1 MQSLNMQQIISQ
13 YSELMLDKNKIKVI
27 DGIAGAGK
35 SSALHKFLIDN
46 KITYLRTTSTNK
58 LRRDA
63 MSRFPECRCTTT
75 CSGLFN
81 NDRKQG
87 GYYTSPKEEIPEDTI
102 VIDEILQTST
112 KVLDWCLENVG
123 KKNIIIT
130 TDSHQMLAVGQSYYL
145 LNKYREFIQNKNVD
159 YFEVMTTLRARDERT
174 KEIFYELYQEVD
186 NE

>member
-1 MQSLNMQQIISQ
+1 MK
-13 YSELMLDKNKIKVI
+13 YSSTLLDKNKIKVI

-35 SSALHKFLIDN
+35 SSALHKFLTDN
-46 KITYLRTTSTNK
+46 KINYLRTTSTNK

-63 MSRFPECRCTTT
+63 MSRYPECKCTTI

-81 NDRKQG
+81 NDRKKG
-87 GYYTSPKEEIPEDTI
+87 GYYTAPKDDIEEDTI

-130 TDSHQMLAVGQSYYL
+130 TDSHQMLAVGQSLYL
-145 LNKYREFIQNKNVD
+145 LDKYKEFCKDERVS
-159 YFEVMTTLRARDERT
+159 YFEVMTTLRARDEIT
-174 KEIFYELYQEVD
+174 SKIFYELYKEVE
-186 NE
+186 NGEHV

>member
-1 MQSLNMQQIISQ
+1 MQIQTMQQIIAQ
-13 YSELMLDKNKIKVI
+13 YSELMLDKKVIKVI

-35 SSALHKFLIDN
+35 SSALHKFLMTHL
-46 KITYLRTTSTNK
+46 KSYLRTTSTNK

-63 MSRFPECRCTTT
+63 MSRYPECKCTTT

-81 NDRKQG
+81 NDIKKG
-87 GYYTSPKEEIPEDTI
+87 GYYTSPKEEVTEDVI

-130 TDSHQMLAVGQSYYL
+130 TDSHQMLSVGQSLYML
-145 LNKYREFIQNKNVD
+145 DKYKEFCKDERVK

-174 KEIFYELYQEVD
+174 KEIFYELYQEVE

>member
-1 MQSLNMQQIISQ
+1 MKEIITQ
-13 YSELMLDKNKIKVI
+13 YSDLMLDKKTIKII

-35 SSALHKFLIDN
+35 SSALHKFLMN
-46 KITYLRTTSTNK
+46 HLKGYLRTTSTNK

-75 CSGLFN
+75 CSGLFH
-81 NDRKQG
+81 NDVKKG
-87 GYYTSPKEEIPEDTI
+87 GYYSSPKDDIPEDTI
-102 VIDEILQTST
+102 VIDEILQTSS

-130 TDSHQMLAVGQSYYL
+130 TDSHQMLAVGQSLYL
-145 LNKYREFIQNKNVD
+145 LEKYKEFCKNENVA
-159 YFEVMTTLRARDERT
+159 YFEVMTTLRARNEET
-174 KEIFYELYQEVD
+174 AKIFYELYQEVE

>member
-1 MQSLNMQQIISQ
+1 MQIQTMKEILTQ
-13 YSELMLDKNKIKVI
+13 YSELMLDKKVIKVI

-35 SSALHKFLIDN
+35 SSALHKFLTDN
-46 KITYLRTTSTNK
+46 KISYLRTTSTNK

-63 MSRFPECRCTTT
+63 MSRYPECKCTTT

-81 NDRKQG
+81 NDIKKG
-87 GYYTSPKEEIPEDTI
+87 GYYTSPKEEITEDTI

-130 TDSHQMLAVGQSYYL
+130 TDSHQMLAVGQSLYL
-145 LNKYREFIQNKNVD
+145 LDKYKEFIQNENVA
-159 YFEVMTTLRARDERT
+159 YFEVMTTLRARDEIT
-174 KEIFYELYQEVD
+174 SKIFYELYQEVE